1 MHREDTANSIEAA
14 LDMLQEDF
22 PAALKSVDK
31 LRVSVDQDAN
41 SAFYSIGAALLREMG
56 NDQAAIDSLKEGA
69 SFDHAKEGRSANE
82 ADKWIALAYIYWK
95 TGHAT
100 ECRDAALKALAL
112 ENGRLH
118 ALQAGTL
125 LARAGFISDAQSTL
139 SLLPE
144 DTGWPIFEQSWHQL
158 HGEILLAQNRKA
170 AALAEMQEAGKNDL
184 PANPKE
190 YLARALQVAGRKDE
204 ALQLYRKIVQN
215 PAEIWQAL
223 DYQYPGF
230 WSDMEQQFE
239 KLAPPSDPALF
250 IARSRKMR
258 TK

>member
-1 MHREDTANSIEAA
+1 
-14 LDMLQEDF
+14 
-22 PAALKSVDK
+22 
-31 LRVSVDQDAN
+31 
-41 SAFYSIGAALLREMG
+41 
-56 NDQAAIDSLKEGA
+56 LKEGA

-170 AALAEMQEAGKNDL
+170 AALAEMQEAERTICPPTPKSIWLGLSRWQAGKTK
-184 PANPKE
+184 PCSF
-190 YLARALQVAGRKDE
+190 
-204 ALQLYRKIVQN
+204 YRKIVQN